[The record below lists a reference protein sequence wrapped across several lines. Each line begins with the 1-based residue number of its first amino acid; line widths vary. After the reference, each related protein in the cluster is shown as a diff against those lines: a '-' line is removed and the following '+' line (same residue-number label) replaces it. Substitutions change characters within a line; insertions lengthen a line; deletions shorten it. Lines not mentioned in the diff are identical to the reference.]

1 MTTATCT
8 ASTRWYRQRI
18 LFLMAG
24 TVTLAGVLLGAF
36 VSPWFLILPAFAG
49 ANQLL
54 MVAAGWCPASLVLRR
69 LGVADQHEAGGARAS
84 VGAAAA
90 R

>member
-1 MTTATCT
+1 MTATTC
-8 ASTRWYRQRI
+8 AVSTRWYLQRI

-24 TVTLAGVLLGAF
+24 TATLLGVLLGVL

-54 MVAAGWCPASLVLRR
+54 MVTTGWCPASLVLRR
-69 LGVADQHEAGGARAS
+69 LGITDLRDEPA
-84 VGAAAA
+84 
-90 R
+90 

>member
-1 MTTATCT
+1 MTAATCADT
-8 ASTRWYRQRI
+8 TRWYLQRI

-24 TVTLAGVLLGAF
+24 AVTLTGVLLGVL

-54 MVAAGWCPASLVLRR
+54 MVSVGWCPASLVLSR
-69 LGVADQHEAGGARAS
+69 LGVADLRDATA
-84 VGAAAA
+84 
-90 R
+90 